1 MVHEQAGLPFS
12 RDLKSF
18 AVYVS
23 LNVNHLIYKMIAS
36 LGGDA
41 KPGLVS
47 FILSYK

>member
-18 AVYVS
+18 AVS

-36 LGGDA
+36 LFGDA